1 MLRTVLGTAGQS
13 SGENNSK
20 LLELADR
27 DGDTPHANG
36 DTHAHAQPTAV
47 DEEDEHDHEAPPGI
61 SSVITQVVV
70 RQEHSVAQE
79 PAAQPRL
86 AAGEDQEVRN
96 TWKNK
101 LRSILCCLAPPA
113 NDQYVRQD
121 EGPVVIRPP
130 APPPPTWSEPVI
142 GPIAEEDRGK
152 KTLVLD
158 LDETLVHSSFKPIPQ
173 PDYVIP
179 VEIEG
184 RIVDV
189 YVLKRPFVD
198 HFLRTVGHRFEV
210 VVFTASLGKYADPLL
225 DLLDKAN
232 VVRWRLFRE
241 ACCPYE
247 GSYVKD
253 LQCLGRDLCDV
264 IIVDNSPH
272 SYIFQPENA
281 LPIGTFIDDPQDQE
295 LLDCL
300 ETLLAVERADDVRKQ
315 LAAVLARKGAGVFT
329 GFGSAVGAYAAAG
342 GASDGAA
349 AVAAAAA
356 GSSLRQ

>member
-1 MLRTVLGTAGQS
+1 MDDDDEPSA
-13 SGENNSK
+13 
-20 LLELADR
+20 
-27 DGDTPHANG
+27 ANI
-36 DTHAHAQPTAV
+36 D
-47 DEEDEHDHEAPPGI
+47 
-61 SSVITQVVV
+61 SVITQVVV
-70 RQEHSVAQE
+70 RQESTSNQAPVQQGAAPGTDSQE
-79 PAAQPRL
+79 I
-86 AAGEDQEVRN
+86 RN
-96 TWKNK
+96 TWKDK
-101 LRSILCCLAPPA
+101 LRSILCCLAPPT

-130 APPPPTWSEPVI
+130 APRPPPCTEPVL
-142 GPIAEEDRGK
+142 GPICEEDRGK

-173 PDYVIP
+173 PDYIIP

-198 HFLRTVGHRFEV
+198 HFLRSVGSRFEV

-253 LQCLGRDLCDV
+253 LQCLGRELSNV

-295 LLDCL
+295 MLDCL
-300 ETLLAVERADDVRKQ
+300 DSLLAVEKADDVRAALASVLTRKQ
-315 LAAVLARKGAGVFT
+315 QGLFSG
-329 GFGSAVGAYAAAG
+329 
-342 GASDGAA
+342 
-349 AVAAAAA
+349 
-356 GSSLRQ
+356 